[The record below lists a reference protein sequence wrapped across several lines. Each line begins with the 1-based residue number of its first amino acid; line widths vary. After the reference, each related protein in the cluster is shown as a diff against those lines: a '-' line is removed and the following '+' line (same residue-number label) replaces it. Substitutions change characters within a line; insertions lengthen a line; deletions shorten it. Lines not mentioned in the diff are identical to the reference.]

1 MHHDVI
7 DSDVWLSQCQSLS
20 VIDPE
25 SHQIMSALLSLLGAV
40 VAATM
45 AAQLLCYLFCCG
57 RPAPT
62 GKVMVEKGV
71 QTSLFE
77 TETNDVSDCQT
88 HDVRTFCWLHSNGD
102 RSGSDFKWQM
112 HPFPDLPPR
121 KKQET
126 RPEVDVVSPL
136 PGLS

>member
-25 SHQIMSALLSLLGAV
+25 SHQIMSALLSLVGAV

-88 HDVRTFCWLHSNGD
+88 HDVRTPFAGCIAMGTEVAVTSSGKCIHSLTCRHVKN
-102 RSGSDFKWQM
+102 
-112 HPFPDLPPR
+112 
-121 KKQET
+121 KKHVQKLT
-126 RPEVDVVSPL
+126 L
-136 PGLS
+136 CHHCLA